1 MAAKAITALLS
12 GYFNAKDAP
21 NYKPLREFVGELREL
36 TDDDKAE
43 LAAGICEITGDTIKA
58 A

>member
-21 NYKPLREFVGELREL
+21 NYRPLREFVTELRDLSDAEKL
-36 TDDDKAE
+36 E
-43 LAAGICEITGDTIKA
+43 LAEGICEVTGDTIKVA
-58 A
+58 